1 MAASDRVPIDS
12 ARNQHA
18 LKVAGSYDD
27 GDGYISDQEWTRYQQ
42 DLGNTWNAQ
51 TGWSNNGQPS
61 HQAAASRASSHN
73 SNKKLP
79 DINTY
84 NRTAYGSG
92 SKKGTDKL
100 SAHDLKRLESYGYG
114 LQEIVDYAEKSYAE
128 GSKGGAK
135 ADSVLNKFRD
145 RLKNQSAQVAYTP
158 PPAPPPAPAPTPAFT
173 PPKQDEGSGLTP
185 GQKVDLVKDVL
196 DTGNNDQITGASGSG
211 TNISKVNT
219 QVAVDTG
226 DIDVRNSTVSGS
238 LVSGNQSTDNSLT
251 ATSGGKFLDNF
262 MDGVAP
268 SIDDGESSDL
278 EVPALTPVGSGTSIS
293 SENTQTAVDTGDIT
307 AIDSYI
313 DGDLVSGN
321 KLTDNSL
328 TITSYGGG
336 GKGPGFNNMQ
346 LVSLYNA
353 LDDRDNRIRRD
364 EGLTGSRFAG
374 DVLKKVDVEFKPQDN
389 IDNYYDAVTKSL
401 SNNIAQATNMSS
413 LLYGD
418 LWNPNMTGI
427 DWRVPNPTKKP
438 EVDYT
443 KSDEILSKIS

>member
-1 MAASDRVPIDS
+1 MAYRAPDWVPDS
-12 ARNQHA
+12 AAKNAHA
-18 LKVAGSYDD
+18 MKVAGGFDD
-27 GDGYISDQEWTRYQQ
+27 GDGKIDDKEWTAYQQ
-42 DLGNTWNAQ
+42 SLGNTW
-51 TGWSNNGQPS
+51 TKEEGWSNKGQPS
-61 HQAAASRASSHN
+61 HQAAASRASSHT

-92 SKKGTDKL
+92 SHKGTDKL

-128 GSKGGAK
+128 GSKGGGK
-135 ADSVLNKFRD
+135 ADSVLNKFKD
-145 RLKNQSAQVAYTP
+145 RLKNQSSQVAYTP
-158 PPAPPPAPAPTPAFT
+158 PPAPTPSPTPAFT
-173 PPKQDEGSGLTP
+173 PAKQDGGSGFTP
-185 GQKVDLVKDVL
+185 GQKFDLVKGVL

-238 LVSGNQSTDNSLT
+238 LVTGNQFTDNSLT
-251 ATSGGKFLDNF
+251 ATSGEKFLENF

-278 EVPALTPVGSGTSIS
+278 EVPALTPVGPGTSIS
-293 SENTQTAVDTGDIT
+293 SENTQTAADTGDIS
-307 AIDSYI
+307 AVNSYI
-313 DGDLVSGN
+313 GGDLVTGTQ
-321 KLTDNSL
+321 LTDNSL

-346 LVSLYNA
+346 SMLLYNA
-353 LDDRDNRIRRD
+353 LDDRDNRIRID
-364 EGLTGSRFAG
+364 EGRTGDRFAG

-401 SNNIAQATNMSS
+401 SNNNAQATNMTS
-413 LLYGD
+413 LLFGD

-427 DWRVPNPTKKP
+427 DWKVPNPTKKP
-438 EVDYT
+438 EIDYT
-443 KSDEILSKIS
+443 KPDEIMSKIS